1 MYYLIV
7 YDADISRVNKI
18 NKFLKRYLNWIQNSV
33 FEGELNDADYLAVKK
48 QLNTIINKDTVKH
61 TLTTDDGSVDSGL
74 IAEGESKTV
83 KAPTN
88 AGLYSFKCTPHPWM
102 RGVMIVE

>member
-48 QLNTIINKDTVKH
+48 QLNTIINKDT
-61 TLTTDDGSVDSGL
+61 DSIL
-74 IAEGESKTV
+74 IFKFR
-83 KAPTN
+83 KK
-88 AGLYSFKCTPHPWM
+88 YSFEKEIMGTE
-102 RGVMIVE
+102 RAKVTNIL